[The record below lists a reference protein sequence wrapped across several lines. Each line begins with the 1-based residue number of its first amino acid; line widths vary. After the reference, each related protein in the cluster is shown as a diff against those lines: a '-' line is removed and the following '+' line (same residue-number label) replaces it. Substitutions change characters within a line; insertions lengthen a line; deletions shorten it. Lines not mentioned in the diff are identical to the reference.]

1 MKRNLLGKLLR
12 KNVSTGQLVGFA
24 LANVI
29 GLCIVMIGLQF
40 YADVRTV
47 FSSEDSFINKD
58 YLVLTKKV
66 GGLDAVG
73 GLFSRG
79 NSKTGVF
86 SSKEL
91 AQLSSQPWV
100 RKLGTFSSSRYNVTA
115 VVAQPGQGGLE
126 TQMFFESMPEE
137 FLDVESSAWHFDP
150 IQPQE
155 VPVII
160 PKDYLALYNFGF
172 ASSQGLP
179 RVSEGMVGLIPIQF
193 YLTGSDGKSLSVTG
207 HIVGFSSRINTII
220 VPESFMEWSS
230 RQLGTYSSANEVSR
244 IILEVFQPGDAKVE
258 QYLNAHNYEVAGDKM
273 NRNKANYLLTISL
286 VIVLA
291 VGLLIS
297 TLSFFIL
304 TLSIHLLLQKNTE
317 KLRILLLLGYSPFEV
332 ALPYERLV
340 SLVNLTVYI
349 LATGVLF
356 FVRNLYLPR
365 LDGLA
370 TPGSIFSSLGLGLI
384 IILLISVGNIIAI
397 RRFMRRLRYL

>member
-1 MKRNLLGKLLR
+1 M
-12 KNVSTGQLVGFA
+12 
-24 LANVI
+24 
-29 GLCIVMIGLQF
+29 
-40 YADVRTV
+40 
-47 FSSEDSFINKD
+47 
-58 YLVLTKKV
+58 LTKKV

-91 AQLSSQPWV
+91 AQLSSQSWV
-100 RKLGTFSSSRYNVTA
+100 RKLGTFSSSRYNVMA
-115 VVAQPGQGGLE
+115 VIAQPGQGGLE

-193 YLTGSDGKSLSVTG
+193 YLTGSEGQSLSVTG

-244 IILEVFQPGDAKVE
+244 IILEVSQPGDAKVE

-340 SLVNLTVYI
+340 SLVNLAVYV

-356 FVRNLYLPR
+356 WVRCLYLPR

-370 TPGSIFSSLGLGLI
+370 TPGSILSSLGLGLI

>member
-340 SLVNLTVYI
+340 SLVNLAVYV

-356 FVRNLYLPR
+356 WVRCLYLPR

-370 TPGSIFSSLGLGLI
+370 TPGSIFSSLGFGLI

>member
-1 MKRNLLGKLLR
+1 M
-12 KNVSTGQLVGFA
+12 
-24 LANVI
+24 
-29 GLCIVMIGLQF
+29 
-40 YADVRTV
+40 
-47 FSSEDSFINKD
+47 
-58 YLVLTKKV
+58 
-66 GGLDAVG
+66 
-73 GLFSRG
+73 
-79 NSKTGVF
+79 
-86 SSKEL
+86 
-91 AQLSSQPWV
+91 
-100 RKLGTFSSSRYNVTA
+100 A

-172 ASSQGLP
+172 ASSQGSP

-193 YLTGSDGKSLSVTG
+193 YLTGSEGQSLSVTG

-244 IILEVFQPGDAKVE
+244 IILEVSQPGEAKVE

>member
-1 MKRNLLGKLLR
+1 MNRNLLGKLLR
-12 KNVSTGQLVGFA
+12 KNVSAGQLIGFA
-24 LANVI
+24 FANVI

-340 SLVNLTVYI
+340 SLVNLAVYV

-356 FVRNLYLPR
+356 WVRCLYLPR

-370 TPGSIFSSLGLGLI
+370 TPGSIFSSLGFGLI

>member
-1 MKRNLLGKLLR
+1 MNRNLLGKLLR
-12 KNVSTGQLVGFA
+12 KNVSAGQLIGFA

-86 SSKEL
+86 ASKEI

-100 RKLGTFSSSRYNVTA
+100 RKLGTFSSSKYNVTA
-115 VVAQPGQGGLE
+115 IVAQPGQGGLE

-137 FLDVESSAWHFDP
+137 FLDVEGAAWHFDP
-150 IQPQE
+150 VQPQE

-179 RVSEGMVGLIPIQF
+179 CVSEGMVGLIPIQF
-193 YLTGSDGKSLSVTG
+193 YLTGSEGQSLSVTG

-244 IILEVFQPGDAKVE
+244 IILEVSQPGDAKVE

-304 TLSIHLLLQKNTE
+304 TLSVHLLLQKNTE

-340 SLVNLTVYI
+340 SLVNLAVYV
-349 LATGVLF
+349 LATGLLF
-356 FVRNLYLPR
+356 WVRCLYLPR

>member
-244 IILEVFQPGDAKVE
+244 IILEVSQPGDAKVE

-340 SLVNLTVYI
+340 SLVNLAVYV

-356 FVRNLYLPR
+356 WVRCLYLPR

-370 TPGSIFSSLGLGLI
+370 TPGSIFSSLGFGLI

>member
-1 MKRNLLGKLLR
+1 MNRNLLGKLLR
-12 KNVSTGQLVGFA
+12 KNVSAGQLIGFA

-86 SSKEL
+86 ASKEI

-137 FLDVESSAWHFDP
+137 FLDVEGAAWHFDP
-150 IQPQE
+150 VQPQE

-193 YLTGSDGKSLSVTG
+193 YLTGSEGQSLSVTG

-230 RQLGTYSSANEVSR
+230 RQLGTYSSVNEVSR
-244 IILEVFQPGDAKVE
+244 IILEVSQPGDAKVE

-340 SLVNLTVYI
+340 SLVNLAVYV

-356 FVRNLYLPR
+356 WVRCLYLPR

-370 TPGSIFSSLGLGLI
+370 TPSSIFSSLGLGLI

>member
-1 MKRNLLGKLLR
+1 M
-12 KNVSTGQLVGFA
+12 
-24 LANVI
+24 
-29 GLCIVMIGLQF
+29 
-40 YADVRTV
+40 
-47 FSSEDSFINKD
+47 
-58 YLVLTKKV
+58 
-66 GGLDAVG
+66 
-73 GLFSRG
+73 
-79 NSKTGVF
+79 
-86 SSKEL
+86 
-91 AQLSSQPWV
+91 
-100 RKLGTFSSSRYNVTA
+100 TA

-340 SLVNLTVYI
+340 SLVNLAVYV

-356 FVRNLYLPR
+356 WVRCLYLPR

-370 TPGSIFSSLGLGLI
+370 TPGSIFSSLGFGLI

>member
-340 SLVNLTVYI
+340 SLVNLAVYV

-356 FVRNLYLPR
+356 WVRCLYLPR

>member
-179 RVSEGMVGLIPIQF
+179 RVSEGMVELIPIQF

-340 SLVNLTVYI
+340 SLVNLAVYV

-356 FVRNLYLPR
+356 WVRCLYLPR

-370 TPGSIFSSLGLGLI
+370 TPGSIFSSLGFGLI

>member
-1 MKRNLLGKLLR
+1 MNRNLLGKLLR
-12 KNVSTGQLVGFA
+12 KNVSVGQLVGFA

-47 FSSEDSFINKD
+47 FSGEDSFINKD

-79 NSKTGVF
+79 DSKAGVF
-86 SSKEL
+86 SSKEI

-100 RKLGTFSSSRYNVTA
+100 RKLGTFSSSKYNVVA

-137 FLDVESSAWHFDP
+137 FLDVEGADWQFDP
-150 IQPQE
+150 VRPQE
-155 VPVII
+155 VPIII

-193 YLTGSDGKSLSVTG
+193 YLTGSQGQSLSVTG

-220 VPESFMEWSS
+220 VPESFMAWSN
-230 RQLGTYSSANEVSR
+230 RQLGIVSPPDEVSR
-244 IILEVFQPGDAKVE
+244 IILEVSQPGDAKVE
-258 QYLNAHNYEVAGDKM
+258 QYLDAHNYEVAGDKM

-304 TLSIHLLLQKNTE
+304 SLSIHLLLQKNTE

-332 ALPYERLV
+332 ARPYERLV
-340 SLVNLTVYI
+340 ALVNLGVYFFAAI
-349 LATGVLF
+349 ALF
-356 FVRNLYLPR
+356 VVRGLYLPR
-365 LDGLA
+365 LEGLA
-370 TPGSIFSSLGLGLI
+370 APSSIFSALGLGLV
-384 IILLISVGNIIAI
+384 IILLISLGNILAI
-397 RRFMRRLRYL
+397 RGFMRRLRYL

>member
-40 YADVRTV
+40 YADVRAV

-66 GGLDAVG
+66 GVLDAVG

-100 RKLGTFSSSRYNVTA
+100 RKLGTFSSSKYNVTA
-115 VVAQPGQGGLE
+115 VVAQPGPEGLE

-193 YLTGSDGKSLSVTG
+193 YLTGNEGQSLSVTG

-244 IILEVFQPGDAKVE
+244 IILEVSQSGDAKVE

-340 SLVNLTVYI
+340 SLVNLSVYV

-356 FVRNLYLPR
+356 WVRCLYLPR

-370 TPGSIFSSLGLGLI
+370 TPGSILSSLGLGLI

>member
-340 SLVNLTVYI
+340 SLVNLAVYI
-349 LATGVLF
+349 LAAGVLF
-356 FVRNLYLPR
+356 FARNLYLPR

>member
-1 MKRNLLGKLLR
+1 MNRNLLGKLLR
-12 KNVSTGQLVGFA
+12 KNVSAGQLIGFA
-24 LANVI
+24 FANVI

-244 IILEVFQPGDAKVE
+244 IILEVSQPGDAKVE

-340 SLVNLTVYI
+340 SLVNLAVYV
-349 LATGVLF
+349 LATGLLF
-356 FVRNLYLPR
+356 WVRCLYLPR

-370 TPGSIFSSLGLGLI
+370 TPGSILSSLGLGLI
-384 IILLISVGNIIAI
+384 IILLISVGNIVAI

>member
-1 MKRNLLGKLLR
+1 MNRNLLGKLLR

-100 RKLGTFSSSRYNVTA
+100 CKLGTFSSSRYNVMA

-193 YLTGSDGKSLSVTG
+193 YLTGSVGQSLSVTG
-207 HIVGFSSRINTII
+207 HIVGFSSRINTVI

-244 IILEVFQPGDAKVE
+244 IILEVSQPGDAKVE

>member
-86 SSKEL
+86 ASKEI

-115 VVAQPGQGGLE
+115 VVAQ
-126 TQMFFESMPEE
+126 
-137 FLDVESSAWHFDP
+137 FLDVEGAAWHFDP
-150 IQPQE
+150 VQPQE

-193 YLTGSDGKSLSVTG
+193 YLTGSEGQSLSVTG

-340 SLVNLTVYI
+340 SLVNLAVYV

-356 FVRNLYLPR
+356 WVRCLYLPR

-370 TPGSIFSSLGLGLI
+370 TPGSIFPSLGFGLI

>member
-1 MKRNLLGKLLR
+1 MNRNLLGKLLR
-12 KNVSTGQLVGFA
+12 KNVSVEQLIGFA

-40 YADVRTV
+40 YADVRAV
-47 FSSEDSFINKD
+47 FSGEDSFINKD

-79 NSKTGVF
+79 DSKAGVF
-86 SSKEL
+86 SSKEI
-91 AQLSSQPWV
+91 AQLSSRPWV
-100 RKLGTFSSSRYNVTA
+100 RKLGTFSSSKYNVVA
-115 VVAQPGQGGLE
+115 VVAQPGQDGLE

-137 FLDVESSAWHFDP
+137 FLDVEGADWQFDP
-150 IQPQE
+150 VRPQE

-179 RVSEGMVGLIPIQF
+179 RVSEGMVGMIPIQF
-193 YLTGSDGKSLSVTG
+193 YLTGPQGQSLSVMG

-220 VPESFMEWSS
+220 VPESFMEWSN
-230 RQLGTYSSANEVSR
+230 RQLGIVSPPDEVSR
-244 IILEVFQPGDAKVE
+244 IILEVSQPGDAKVE
-258 QYLNAHNYEVAGDKM
+258 QYLDAHNYEVAGDKM

-332 ALPYERLV
+332 ARPYERLV
-340 SLVNLTVYI
+340 ALVNLAVYF
-349 LATGVLF
+349 LAAIALF
-356 FVRNLYLPR
+356 VVRGLYLPR
-365 LDGLA
+365 LEGLA
-370 TPGSIFSSLGLGLI
+370 TPGSIFSALGLGSI
-384 IILLISVGNIIAI
+384 IILLISLGNILAI
-397 RRFMRRLRYL
+397 RGFMRRLRYL